1 LGLELLA
8 IDEGRVHIKG
18 ILIGAAAIAF
28 GTLLYVMVGMALA
41 GAG

>member
-1 LGLELLA
+1 MGLHKPWRLM
-8 IDEGRVHIKG
+8 
-18 ILIGAAAIAF
+18 GAAAIAF